1 MTQKFEPHVG
11 SSSCGE
17 SGFERLDC
25 CEDCLVVLTASDI
38 ALHMIQQQG

>member
-11 SSSCGE
+11 SSSRGE

-25 CEDCLVVLTASDI
+25 CEDCLDIAVVLTASDI
-38 ALHMIQQQG
+38 ALHMI